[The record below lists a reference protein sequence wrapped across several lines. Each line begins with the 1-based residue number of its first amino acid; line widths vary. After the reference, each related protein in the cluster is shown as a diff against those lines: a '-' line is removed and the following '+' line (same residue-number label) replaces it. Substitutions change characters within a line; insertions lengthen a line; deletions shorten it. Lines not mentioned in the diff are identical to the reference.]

1 MLTMNHVRKIWR
13 GAAVALAVAAP
24 ATAQAAG
31 WTPAVEQLGAD
42 GGGSTPALAANAA
55 GDLVVAGGDGPL
67 ATIRLGGAA
76 FTAPVRVGTGA
87 AQDVHAAI
95 NAGGDVAVAWFAGGA
110 VHYAVRPRGGRF
122 GTVHDLPSA
131 GNGID
136 DVRVGIDDTGEVA
149 LAWSGIA
156 HGWPDLHYAVFGP
169 DGATLAAGANDPAKN
184 AGAYFDV
191 AADGDGN
198 VVVAY
203 SETDGTSSTP
213 VAAVR
218 AAGGSTFSVAPL
230 GAGFSGTMPRL
241 DAVLDGAGHA
251 AVAFESSID
260 DVLEV
265 HAAYAAAGGAFGPE
279 LAVST
284 PGQSSLRPMIG
295 LGARG
300 DVAITWTD
308 PWTMKARVRTGTAG
322 QPFTAPITTF
332 STGTGRP
339 AVAVA
344 PNGRT
349 VAAWSAPAADGKSV
363 FSAVREP
370 GDAFVEQAP
379 LGPGPSGHALDQPY
393 TPVAIDSQGHAYLA
407 WLNAG
412 RLELTTD
419 DPAGL
424 AVAPPSVVHGDPA
437 PGETGTTGTGRST
450 SGDGAVPAP
459 RAASP
464 RRCKVP
470 ALTGLSY
477 VSAKARLRSA
487 HCAIGKATRPKGRRT
502 TAGLVIGRQSRRAG
516 TLTKAGAKV
525 DVLLRVKKRQKPTH
539 RR

>member
-24 ATAQAAG
+24 ATAHAAG
-31 WTPAVEQLGAD
+31 WTPAVEPLGAD
-42 GGGSTPALAANAA
+42 GGGSTPALAANAD

-67 ATIRLGGAA
+67 TAIRLGGAA

-300 DVAITWTD
+300 VVAITWTD

-332 STGTGRP
+332 STRHGPSRRGRRAQRPDGRGLERAGGRRQERLLRGARARRRVRGAGAARAGPLRSCPRPALHTGRD
-339 AVAVA
+339 
-344 PNGRT
+344 R
-349 VAAWSAPAADGKSV
+349 
-363 FSAVREP
+363 
-370 GDAFVEQAP
+370 Q
-379 LGPGPSGHALDQPY
+379 PGPCLP
-393 TPVAIDSQGHAYLA
+393 
-407 WLNAG
+407 
-412 RLELTTD
+412 
-419 DPAGL
+419 GL
-424 AVAPPSVVHGDPA
+424 A
-437 PGETGTTGTGRST
+437 ERR
-450 SGDGAVPAP
+450 AP
-459 RAASP
+459 RAHHRRPGRAGGRAAVRRP
-464 RRCKVP
+464 RRSGP
-470 ALTGLSY
+470 G
-477 VSAKARLRSA
+477 
-487 HCAIGKATRPKGRRT
+487 
-502 TAGLVIGRQSRRAG
+502 
-516 TLTKAGAKV
+516 
-525 DVLLRVKKRQKPTH
+525 
-539 RR
+539 